1 MTPSKSRNLE
11 EELAE
16 LRAQV
21 ARQRRTIQTLV
32 NTLLEVQEESRFYLK
47 HLSRVLA
54 PVLREIRQR
63 RKIRQ
68 L

>member
-21 ARQRRTIQTLV
+21 ARRRRTIQTLV

-47 HLSRVLA
+47 HLSGVLA